1 MMSILKGFWKK
12 IRLYLILVMIPTL
25 IISYF
30 IYEKET
36 EKIDL
41 KNKQTATLMLNIHK
55 NQMNYLISETEARL
69 TSLAMG
75 FDQPLETKKV
85 KNILEKI
92 YKQEP
97 RFSGLYLLDK
107 KGNVTVSTT
116 PLKEKINLSF
126 RDYFKRIQVTK
137 QTVITDN
144 YVSRITKQRILS
156 ICVPVLDENEEVTNV
171 LVAAIQID
179 YLRNIMNVLNP
190 DLHFKMLNQNGHVV
204 FTSGPQ
210 PASENGST
218 VSTYLDENSW
228 KLEVYPQRASTG
240 EVLSVMLIPLSSA
253 FILLN
258 ILFTLVQYVIL
269 RRQTQQER
277 HQNEAQKLE
286 LIGTLAASTAHEIR
300 NPLTGISGFIQ
311 LLQKKYHSEE
321 DQLYFSVIEE
331 EIKRINQIVS
341 EFLVLGKPTAEKW
354 QNNSVKE
361 IVSEIM
367 PIVFSEANLYNVE
380 VDLQINT
387 IRDVGVYCTKDHIKQ
402 VVLNVAKNSLEA
414 MPNGGHLKILIEA
427 EKEHVIIKVKDT
439 GEGIQEEM
447 LKHIFL
453 PFITSKEKGTGLGLV
468 VCKRIISMYGGTID
482 IESEV
487 NKGTTVMIMLPSAHS
502 A

>member
-12 IRLYLILVMIPTL
+12 IRLYLILVMLPTL

-36 EKIDL
+36 DKIDL

-75 FDQPLETKKV
+75 FDQPLETKNV
-85 KNILEKI
+85 QHILEKI

-97 RFSGLYLLDK
+97 RFSGLYLLNKTGD
-107 KGNVTVSTT
+107 VTASTT
-116 PLKEKINLSF
+116 PLKDKINLSF
-126 RDYFKRIQVTK
+126 RDYFKRIQITK

-156 ICVPVLDENEEVTNV
+156 ICVPVLDENEQVTNV

-190 DLHFKMLNQNGHVV
+190 ELHFKMLNQNGDVV

-210 PASENGST
+210 PASEDGRT

-228 KLEVYPQRASTG
+228 KLEVFPQRTTAS
-240 EVLSVMLIPLSSA
+240 EVLSVMLFPLSSA

-258 ILFTLVQYVIL
+258 ILFTLVQYIIL
-269 RRQTQQER
+269 RRKTQQER
-277 HQNEAQKLE
+277 QQNEAQKLE

-387 IRDVGVYCTKDHIKQ
+387 ICDVGVYCTKDHIKQ

-414 MPNGGHLKILIEA
+414 MPNGGHLKIMIEA
-427 EKEHVIIKVKDT
+427 EKEQVIIKVKDT
-439 GEGIQEEM
+439 GEGIPEEM

-482 IESEV
+482 IQSDV
-487 NKGTTVMIMLPSAHS
+487 NKGTTVLIKLPSAHK

>member
-1 MMSILKGFWKK
+1 
-12 IRLYLILVMIPTL
+12 
-25 IISYF
+25 
-30 IYEKET
+30 
-36 EKIDL
+36 
-41 KNKQTATLMLNIHK
+41 
-55 NQMNYLISETEARL
+55 
-69 TSLAMG
+69 
-75 FDQPLETKKV
+75 
-85 KNILEKI
+85 
-92 YKQEP
+92 
-97 RFSGLYLLDK
+97 
-107 KGNVTVSTT
+107 
-116 PLKEKINLSF
+116 
-126 RDYFKRIQVTK
+126 
-137 QTVITDN
+137 
-144 YVSRITKQRILS
+144 
-156 ICVPVLDENEEVTNV
+156 
-171 LVAAIQID
+171 
-179 YLRNIMNVLNP
+179 
-190 DLHFKMLNQNGHVV
+190 MLNQNGHVV

-228 KLEVYPQRASTG
+228 KLEVFPQRASTG

-258 ILFTLVQYVIL
+258 ILFTLVQYIIL

-387 IRDVGVYCTKDHIKQ
+387 IQDVGVYCTKDHIKQ

-427 EKEHVIIKVKDT
+427 ETEHVIIKVKDT
-439 GEGIQEEM
+439 GEGIPEEM

-482 IESEV
+482 IQSEV

>member
-1 MMSILKGFWKK
+1 MSTLNGIWKK
-12 IRLYLILVMIPTL
+12 IRLYLILVLIPTL

-30 IYEKET
+30 IYDKET

-41 KNKQTATLMLNIHK
+41 KNKQTASLMLNIHK

-75 FDQPLETKKV
+75 FDQPLDTERVQT
-85 KNILEKI
+85 ILEKI
-92 YKQEP
+92 FKKEP

-107 KGNVTVSTT
+107 DGDVTASTT
-116 PLKEKINLSF
+116 PLKEKINLSH
-126 RDYFKRIQVTK
+126 RDYFKRIKVSK
-137 QTVITDN
+137 QTMITDN
-144 YVSRITKQRILS
+144 YISKITKQRILS
-156 ICVPVLDENEEVTNV
+156 ICVPVLDKNENVTNV

-179 YLRNIMNVLNP
+179 YLKNIMNVLNP
-190 DLHFKMLNQNGHVV
+190 ELHFKILNQHGNVV
-204 FTSGPQ
+204 FTSGP
-210 PASENGST
+210 PL
-218 VSTYLDENSW
+218 VSKDAESVVTYLDENSW
-228 KLEVYPQRASTG
+228 KLEVYPQRATTSD
-240 EVLSVMLIPLSSA
+240 VLSVMLFPLSSV

-258 ILFTLVQYVIL
+258 ILFTLVQYTIL
-269 RRQTQQER
+269 RRQTQLER

-354 QNNSVKE
+354 QLNSVKE
-361 IVSEIM
+361 IVGEIM

-387 IRDVGVYCTKDHIKQ
+387 IQDVGVYCTKDHIKQ

-414 MPNGGHLKILIEA
+414 MPNGGKLTIMIEA
-427 EKEHVIIKVKDT
+427 EKENVVIKVKDT
-439 GEGIQEEM
+439 GEGITEEM

-482 IESEV
+482 IDSHL
-487 NKGTTVMIMLPSAHS
+487 NKGTTVTIMLPSAHS
-502 A
+502 I